1 MPLINYIGGSLGD
14 DNSQLCEQV
23 DNFLVTTGML
33 SATITWTI
41 PSVDQ
46 NSSFVGT
53 RIVRKEGSKP
63 TSPNDGLVVYEGTE
77 LSYTDEGLTDGVTYY
92 YRAFAYNSE
101 GKYQTSERCASVTAT
116 NGLSLSGLPEGALLA
131 LNESGV
137 AVPFYIAKHDYES
150 GLNGTGRTLL
160 VRKDCLAAR
169 VWNEYRINA
178 YASSDI
184 STWLNDTYKTQLDA
198 DIQTA
203 IGTTK
208 FYYVPGNGNGTMST
222 LSRAVFLLSVTELG
236 KNPADV
242 SKEGSALPIASE
254 LQIAYRNGSAV
265 NQWTRTPDT
274 DGSTNAYYLGTGGN
288 ANSTSCSN
296 TRATRPCFTLP
307 AAELMVSATPDE
319 NGYYYLLAD

>member
-137 AVPFYIAKHDYES
+137 AVPFYVAKHDYES

-160 VRKDCLAAR
+160 VRKDCYDER
-169 VWNEYRINA
+169 VWHTSNVNA
-178 YASSDI
+178 YAYSAI
-184 STWLNDTYKTQLDA
+184 NTWLNGTYKALLDA
-198 DIQTA
+198 DIQSV

-208 FYYVPGNGNGTMST
+208 FYYTPGNGST
-222 LSRAVFLLSVTELG
+222 SVTTLTRDIFLLSVTELG
-236 KNPADV
+236 KTDSYANT
-242 SKEGSALPIASE
+242 EGSALPIAST

-265 NQWTRTPDT
+265 TQWTRSPYTGNNHLACYLYT
-274 DGSTNAYYLGTGGN
+274 NGSVYHYSCYAAALG
-288 ANSTSCSN
+288 S
-296 TRATRPCFTLP
+296 RPCFTLP
-307 AAELMVSATPDE
+307 AAEFMVSATPDE
-319 NGYYYLLAD
+319 NGYYSLL